1 MSDILDPV
9 MLRARSLVRTILLFP
24 AEIGPTLADAVEI
37 ADESAVCLIESD
49 SHPIDDHGF
58 RWWDTT
64 YADGD
69 SDDGMQQALRYLEA
83 RGLLIRHPERQHT
96 VRFQERGG

>member
-9 MLRARSLVRTILLFP
+9 MLRARSVVRTILLFP

-49 SHPIDDHGF
+49 SHPFDQDGV

-64 YADGD
+64 FAEGD
-69 SDDGMQQALRYLEA
+69 ASDGMQQALRYLEA
-83 RGLLIRHPERQHT
+83 RGLLIRHPETHNS
-96 VRFQERGG
+96 VRFQERAE